1 MGEIVEF
8 PDTKN
13 LKEKIKTLRENL
25 EELLIEKDNLESIV
39 CENIKT
45 KYTILFGGLEYRL
58 YTAYCEYLRLRR
70 KKDMIQA
77 KKNREEKI
85 NIKAIE
91 ADLDNE
97 FIEYKRKLDEKIS
110 EVNNALERSKLKAL
124 SKDETNEMKKLYRV
138 IVKKLHPDLNP
149 KITEAEKE
157 LFYRATECHKHG
169 DLTAIRIIFEIVGSE
184 EVKDETTTS
193 PTDSLE
199 KEATRLETLV
209 KSVQKDIE
217 KIKSTE
223 PYIWQVYLYDENKK
237 NEKLNELER
246 EIENFENAIRTQEEY
261 IRELLGDS
269 DE

>member
-13 LKEKIKTLRENL
+13 LKEKIKTLRKNL
-25 EELLIEKDNLESIV
+25 EDLLIEKDNLESIV

-45 KYTILFGGLEYRL
+45 KYTLLFGGLEYKL
-58 YTAYCEYLRLRR
+58 YKASCEYLRLRR
-70 KKDMIQA
+70 KREMIQA
-77 KKNREEKI
+77 KKNREEKVD
-85 NIKAIE
+85 IKAIE
-91 ADLDNE
+91 ADIDNE
-97 FIEYKRKLDEKIS
+97 FFEYKKKLDEKIS
-110 EVNNALERSKLKAL
+110 EMNRALERSKLPVL

-157 LFYRATECHKHG
+157 LFYRATESHKNG
-169 DLTAIRIIFEIVGSE
+169 DLTAIRIIFEIVGSDDM
-184 EVKDETTTS
+184 KDEITTS

-209 KSVQKDIE
+209 ESVQKDIE

-223 PYIWQVYLYDENKK
+223 PYIWKVYLDDENKK

-246 EIENFENAIRTQEEY
+246 DLENFENAIRTQEEY

>member
-8 PDTKN
+8 PDAKD
-13 LKEKIKTLRENL
+13 LKEKIKTLRKNL
-25 EELLIEKDNLESIV
+25 EDLLIEKDNLESIV

-45 KYTILFGGLEYRL
+45 KYTLLFGGLEYKL
-58 YTAYCEYLRLRR
+58 YKASCEYLRLRR
-70 KKDMIQA
+70 KREMIQA
-77 KKNREEKI
+77 KKNREEEI
-85 NIKAIE
+85 NVKTIE

-97 FIEYKRKLDEKIS
+97 FFEYKKKLDEKIS
-110 EVNNALERSKLKAL
+110 EMNRALERSKLPVL
-124 SKDETNEMKKLYRV
+124 SKDETNEMKKLYRI

-157 LFYRATECHKHG
+157 LFYRATESHKNG
-169 DLTAIRIIFEIVGSE
+169 DLTAIRIIFEIVGSDD
-184 EVKDETTTS
+184 VKDEITTS

-199 KEATRLETLV
+199 KEAARLETLV
-209 KSVQKDIE
+209 ESIQKDID

-223 PYIWQVYLYDENKK
+223 PYIWEVYLYDENKK
-237 NEKLNELER
+237 NEKLNGLEQDL
-246 EIENFENAIRTQEEY
+246 ENFENAIRTQEEY

>member
-8 PDTKN
+8 PDAKD
-13 LKEKIKTLRENL
+13 LKEKIKTLRKNL
-25 EELLIEKDNLESIV
+25 EDLLIEKDNLESIV

-45 KYTILFGGLEYRL
+45 KYTLLFGGLEYKL
-58 YTAYCEYLRLRR
+58 YKASCEYLRLRR
-70 KKDMIQA
+70 KREMIQA

-85 NIKAIE
+85 NVKAIE

-97 FIEYKRKLDEKIS
+97 FFEYKKKLDEKIS
-110 EVNNALERSKLKAL
+110 EMNRALERSKLPVL
-124 SKDETNEMKKLYRV
+124 SKDETNEIKKLYRV

-157 LFYRATECHKHG
+157 LFYRATECHKNG
-169 DLTAIRIIFEIVGSE
+169 DLTAIRIIFEIVGSDD
-184 EVKDETTTS
+184 VKDEITTS
-193 PTDSLE
+193 PADSLE
-199 KEATRLETLV
+199 KEAARLETLV
-209 KSVQKDIE
+209 ESIQKDID

-223 PYIWQVYLYDENKK
+223 PYIWEVYLYDENKK

>member
-45 KYTILFGGLEYRL
+45 KYTLLFGGLEYRL
-58 YTAYCEYLRLRR
+58 YKAYCEYLRLRR

-97 FIEYKRKLDEKIS
+97 FIDYKRKLDEKIS

-124 SKDETNEMKKLYRV
+124 SKDETNEMKK
-138 IVKKLHPDLNP
+138 
-149 KITEAEKE
+149 
-157 LFYRATECHKHG
+157 
-169 DLTAIRIIFEIVGSE
+169 IIQSYC
-184 EVKDETTTS
+184 
-193 PTDSLE
+193 
-199 KEATRLETLV
+199 KEATSGPQSQNYGSRERTLLSRDGVPQTRRL
-209 KSVQKDIE
+209 DRH
-217 KIKSTE
+217 
-223 PYIWQVYLYDENKK
+223 K
-237 NEKLNELER
+237 NY
-246 EIENFENAIRTQEEY
+246 F
-261 IRELLGDS
+261 
-269 DE
+269 

>member
-1 MGEIVEF
+1 MIDLMNHKAGFQDTYFIQTTDIA
-8 PDTKN
+8 DTKS
-13 LKEKIKTLRENL
+13 L
-25 EELLIEKDNLESIV
+25 ED
-39 CENIKT
+39 
-45 KYTILFGGLEYRL
+45 
-58 YTAYCEYLRLRR
+58 
-70 KKDMIQA
+70 
-77 KKNREEKI
+77 
-85 NIKAIE
+85 
-91 ADLDNE
+91 
-97 FIEYKRKLDEKIS
+97 
-110 EVNNALERSKLKAL
+110 AL
-124 SKDETNEMKKLYRV
+124 
-138 IVKKLHPDLNP
+138 
-149 KITEAEKE
+149 
-157 LFYRATECHKHG
+157 ECHKHG

-193 PTDSLE
+193 PADSLE

-209 KSVQKDIE
+209 ESVQKDIE

>member
-25 EELLIEKDNLESIV
+25 EDLLIEKDNLESIV

-45 KYTILFGGLEYRL
+45 EYTLLFGGLEYRL
-58 YTAYCEYLRLRR
+58 YKASCEYLRLRR
-70 KKDMIQA
+70 KREMIQA
-77 KKNREEKI
+77 KKNREEKVD
-85 NIKAIE
+85 IKAIE

-97 FIEYKRKLDEKIS
+97 FFEYKKKLDEKIS
-110 EVNNALERSKLKAL
+110 EMNRALERSKLPVL
-124 SKDETNEMKKLYRV
+124 SKDETNEIKKLYRV

-157 LFYRATECHKHG
+157 LFYRATECHKNG
-169 DLTAIRIIFEIVGSE
+169 DLTAIRIIFEIVESE
-184 EVKDETTTS
+184 DVKDEITTS
-193 PTDSLE
+193 PADSLE
-199 KEATRLETLV
+199 KEAARLETLV
-209 KSVQKDIE
+209 ESIQKDID

-223 PYIWQVYLYDENKK
+223 PYIWEVYLYDENKK
-237 NEKLNELER
+237 NEKLNGLEQDL
-246 EIENFENAIRTQEEY
+246 ENFENAIRTQEEY
-261 IRELLGDS
+261 IMELLGDR

>member
-13 LKEKIKTLRENL
+13 LKEKIKTLRKNL
-25 EELLIEKDNLESIV
+25 EDLLIEKDNLESIV

-45 KYTILFGGLEYRL
+45 KYTLLFGGLEYKL
-58 YTAYCEYLRLRR
+58 YKASCEYLRLRR
-70 KKDMIQA
+70 KREMIQA
-77 KKNREEKI
+77 KKNREEKVD
-85 NIKAIE
+85 IKAIE
-91 ADLDNE
+91 ADIDNE
-97 FIEYKRKLDEKIS
+97 FFEYKKKLDEKIS
-110 EVNNALERSKLKAL
+110 EMNRALERSKLPVL

-157 LFYRATECHKHG
+157 LFYRATESHKNG
-169 DLTAIRIIFEIVGSE
+169 DLTAIRIIFEIVGSDD
-184 EVKDETTTS
+184 VKDEITTS

-209 KSVQKDIE
+209 ESVQKDIE

-223 PYIWQVYLYDENKK
+223 PYIWKVYLDDENKK
-237 NEKLNELER
+237 NEKLNELEQDL
-246 EIENFENAIRTQEEY
+246 ENFENAIRTQEEY
-261 IRELLGDS
+261 IMELLGDS